1 MSRQSITYIRN
12 SNEKFE
18 NTKGVIRIP
27 QSKKDRQYNG
37 QTKKDKKTKNDLQNF
52 THKTVIPI
60 IRSVKIHR

>member
-12 SNEKFE
+12 SDEKFE
-18 NTKGVIRIP
+18 NTRGVIRIP

-37 QTKKDKKTKNDLQNF
+37 QKKKNKKTKNDLQNF
-52 THKTVIPI
+52 TQKTVIPI